1 MIRLFALV
9 MALCPVAAFAEVKVT
24 NAYVP
29 LAPKGVMAHAAYM
42 ELTNTGAETRSLIG
56 LTAKAYAMSHL
67 HQSADVDG
75 IATMTA
81 MHQLD
86 IKPGQTVTL
95 APGGL
100 HVMLMQ
106 PSAPL
111 AQGAT
116 VALQLNFANGETVSV
131 DAKVVRL
138 DGSS

>member
-1 MIRLFALV
+1 
-9 MALCPVAAFAEVKVT
+9 
-24 NAYVP
+24 
-29 LAPKGVMAHAAYM
+29 
-42 ELTNTGAETRSLIG
+42 
-56 LTAKAYAMSHL
+56 MSHL

-86 IKPGQTVTL
+86 IKPGQTITL

-106 PSAPL
+106 PRAPL
-111 AQGAT
+111 SLGGT
-116 VALQLNFANGETVSV
+116 VALELNFANGETVLV
-131 DAKVVRL
+131 DATVVRL